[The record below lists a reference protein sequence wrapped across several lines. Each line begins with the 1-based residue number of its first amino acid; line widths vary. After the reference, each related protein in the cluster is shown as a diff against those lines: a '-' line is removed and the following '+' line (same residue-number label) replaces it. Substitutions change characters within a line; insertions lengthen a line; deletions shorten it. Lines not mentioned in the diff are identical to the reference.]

1 MVLTRLVFLDDHS
14 SYHVENGAFIRLYFW
29 LSVTQTHNNNGI
41 SKVKWE
47 LELDDAPKN
56 L

>member
-1 MVLTRLVFLDDHS
+1 MALTRLVFLDDHS

-29 LSVTQTHNNNGI
+29 LSVTQTNNNGI
-41 SKVKWE
+41 SKVKCE